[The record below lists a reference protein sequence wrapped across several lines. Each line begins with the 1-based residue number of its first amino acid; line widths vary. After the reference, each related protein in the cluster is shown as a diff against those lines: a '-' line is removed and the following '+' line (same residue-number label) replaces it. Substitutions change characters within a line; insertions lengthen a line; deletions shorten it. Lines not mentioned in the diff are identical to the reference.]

1 MLKSW
6 KIPSRFE
13 LIWYLDFSSS
23 YFVAAV
29 GIFILLLGWP
39 WCQSEMIKL
48 STLCVAN
55 RYAANKMS
63 FYIETLLI
71 AQFTMSFNDLY
82 LNKYFS
88 NKSKRL
94 DLTSIASSIH
104 D

>member
-1 MLKSW
+1 
-6 KIPSRFE
+6 
-13 LIWYLDFSSS
+13 
-23 YFVAAV
+23 
-29 GIFILLLGWP
+29 
-39 WCQSEMIKL
+39 
-48 STLCVAN
+48 
-55 RYAANKMS
+55 MS